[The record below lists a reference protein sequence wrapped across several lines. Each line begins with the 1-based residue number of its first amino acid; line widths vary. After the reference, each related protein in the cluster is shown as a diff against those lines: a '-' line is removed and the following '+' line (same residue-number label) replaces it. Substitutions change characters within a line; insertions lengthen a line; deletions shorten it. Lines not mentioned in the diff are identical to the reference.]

1 MILNSKLKDDIK
13 IILRKKFLSL
23 QPSWLASLQNN
34 NEIDYDNNMS
44 NYLISSGEDIN
55 KEILNEIMYDE
66 NEKNENN
73 EIQDEN
79 VKNDKMSDT
88 NVENSQKI
96 SKSVT
101 KVTPRGKIISSPK
114 IKNREMLSYGNALRI
129 CNEISALTIG
139 KQIKFLKNYICAL
152 NDFSD

>member
-1 MILNSKLKDDIK
+1 MILNSKLKDDVK

-73 EIQDEN
+73 KIQDEN
-79 VKNDKMSDT
+79 VKNDKMSDR
-88 NVENSQKI
+88 NVKNSQKI
-96 SKSVT
+96 SKTVT

-114 IKNREMLSYGNALRI
+114 NQNREMLSYGNALRI
-129 CNEISALTIG
+129 CHEISALTIG
-139 KQIKFLKNYICAL
+139 I
-152 NDFSD
+152 

>member
-1 MILNSKLKDDIK
+1 MILNSKLKDDVK

-34 NEIDYDNNMS
+34 NEIDYDNNNMS

-88 NVENSQKI
+88 NVKNSQKI
-96 SKSVT
+96 SKAVP
-101 KVTPRGKIISSPK
+101 KVTTRGKIISSPK
-114 IKNREMLSYGNALRI
+114 NQNREMLSYGNTLRI
-129 CNEISALTIG
+129 CHEISALTIG
-139 KQIKFLKNYICAL
+139 I
-152 NDFSD
+152 